1 MRIMIDTNVLISAF
15 VFGGKTGK
23 LLDYL
28 LNSEHKLLV
37 SDYVDKEFKDKL
49 DIKWHNKAEKVYELY
64 HTLSF
69 EFCESTD
76 KIDAYLRDVKDIPI
90 LCDAIFYHVDVIL
103 TGDNDFLEAELEK
116 PLVFSPSMMWEYLR
130 IED

>member
-69 EFCESTD
+69 EFFPCQASLSMLSFYVVLALSYNALPPPD
-76 KIDAYLRDVKDIPI
+76 NKHSVFPGYPLFLPVLPAWIQNRRAYSYTLFP
-90 LCDAIFYHVDVIL
+90 
-103 TGDNDFLEAELEK
+103 
-116 PLVFSPSMMWEYLR
+116 
-130 IED
+130 